1 MRTFLLSRM
10 NFPKRQILLLHLF
23 GWLFFLSL
31 PLLFI
36 AAQSSYSLASLY
48 LLPLFWL
55 YFSIYPVFFYLH
67 TYFLFPKLYVVKKY
81 GLYGG
86 SVLLMAATV
95 FWLRPFD
102 RTITDIHAPMS
113 QAQLQGRDSQRQFP
127 DGPQPGQRPPGPP
140 PNENAP
146 PPYPEMAANPF
157 EQQPRGPQLQP
168 PSENGGRPI
177 LDIIS
182 ILLFVLT
189 IGFSITLQA
198 ILRWR
203 TAIRLAAQAETD
215 KVNAELSFLKAQIN
229 PHFLFNTLNNIY
241 ALAVVKDDN
250 TADSIMKLSNI
261 MRYVTDEATGNFV
274 ALQSEADCIADYI
287 DLQRLRVSKKT
298 EIVYEITGS
307 LDTKSIAPLILMTF
321 VENVFKYGISSHE
334 KSAVIIR
341 LAAEDTGIT
350 FFCENPVF
358 PSNHIKESTGIGIAN
373 TKKRLTFLYPGKHLL
388 TIDTAENKFTV
399 TLTLR
404 TAYTG

>member
-1 MRTFLLSRM
+1 MRILLLHRM
-10 NFPKRQILLLHLF
+10 NFPKQQILLLHLF

-36 AAQSSYSLASLY
+36 AAQSNYTLAALY

-55 YFSIYPVFFYLH
+55 YFSIYPVIFYLH
-67 TYFLFPKLYVVKKY
+67 TYFLFPRLYVAKKY
-81 GLYGG
+81 SLYGL
-86 SVLLMAATV
+86 SILLMAVAV
-95 FWLRPFD
+95 YLLRPFD
-102 RTITDIHAPMS
+102 RTITGIHQPIG
-113 QAQLQGRDSQRQFP
+113 QAQPMQPPNRAPQMRPPG
-127 DGPQPGQRPPGPP
+127 GPPPGQRPPGPP
-140 PNENAP
+140 PNQNASPFQNDP
-146 PPYPEMAANPF
+146 PPF
-157 EQQPRGPQLQP
+157 EQQTGVPQP
-168 PSENGGRPI
+168 MDNGQNRPM

-189 IGFSITLQA
+189 LGLSITLQA

-203 TAIRLAAQAETD
+203 TATRLAAQAETD

-241 ALAVVKDDN
+241 ALAVVKDDA

-287 DLQRLRVSKKT
+287 DLQRLRVGKKT
-298 EIVYEITGS
+298 DITYETTGD
-307 LDTKSIAPLILMTF
+307 LETKSIAPLILMTF
-321 VENVFKYGISSHE
+321 IENVFKYGISSHE
-334 KSAVIIR
+334 TSQVTIR
-341 LAAEDTGIT
+341 LAADATGTT
-350 FFCENPVF
+350 FFCQNPIF
-358 PSNHIKESTGIGIAN
+358 PPNHIKESTGIGIAN
-373 TKKRLTFLYPGKHLL
+373 TKKRLAFLYPDKHLL
-388 TIDTAENKFTV
+388 TIDTQENKFTV